1 MAPLF
6 INTPESMV
14 RARIITLKES
24 SEETLERLEEIGVL
38 HVEVAKALDPIDKAA
53 IESRRIKVEKGLFL
67 IQDILKFLAG
77 ERTLFLPEEVRI
89 PPLDEMID
97 QLNQWDGRCSELVR
111 QIGFLEEKAV
121 KGEELGRY
129 LGVIERTEA
138 MPLKELQYS
147 GNYLFITVFVCP
159 EEAYGIFI
167 EKVNQYL
174 IQNIAFPGEGVTINR
189 VIAKVENRKV
199 IEELAREYGAS
210 LLKIPEEA
218 SPLREYL
225 RENDERIR
233 RWQESMRH
241 LEQELQKMIEGSL
254 EKMVLYR
261 EIFSMEKERLSVLE
275 KACEAKYVTLIEGW
289 VPGSNVESIT
299 SSLNENL
306 GPVWVDVREPEGVEE
321 PPTKLQ
327 NPSLIRPFQLI
338 VNLFSVPKYGDWD
351 PTPIIAYSFAFFFGL
366 MLNDVIYAMGLIF
379 LAKFLLRRL
388 VDDPTSE
395 EVRLFQK
402 VLYISGLISLI
413 FGLVS
418 GTYLGDFLN
427 RYFGIELKTVA
438 LSAWV
443 QEEFLRPI
451 PFIIFSF
458 LIGLV
463 HVNAAHCLALIRGIR
478 TGNMGLIFSKIGL
491 FLTEIFG
498 IPYLLRSLLHIEFL
512 RLSPEVYSA
521 FIYPVL
527 AGVIGIIAGGFLQM
541 GVLGGILGFFDLPGF
556 LGDIM
561 SYARLAGVGLATFYL
576 ASSFNLL
583 ADWLSSSL
591 SNFIPGFLGSMV
603 AFIVATLMLLLL
615 HLFNTFLSSLAA
627 FVHSLRLCFV
637 EFLLKF
643 YEGGGRRYTPFRLK
657 IPRAV
662 VVSAKQRRGV
672 ET

>member
-1 MAPLF
+1 MTPIFL
-6 INTPESMV
+6 NTPEPMV
-14 RARIITLKES
+14 KARVITLKES
-24 SEETLERLEEIGVL
+24 SEKIFERMQKVGVL
-38 HVEVAKALDPIDKAA
+38 HVEVAQELDPIDKAA
-53 IESRRIKVEKGLFL
+53 IGSRRNEVEKGLLL
-67 IQDILKFLAG
+67 IQDILKFLPG
-77 ERTLFLPEEVRI
+77 ERTLFLPEEVSA
-89 PPLDEMID
+89 PPLDEMVD
-97 QLNQWDGRCSELVR
+97 RLNQWRDRCSELVR
-111 QIGFLEEKAV
+111 QIEFLEEEIV
-121 KGEELGRY
+121 KDEELGRC
-129 LGVIERTEA
+129 LSVIGRVGN

-147 GNYLFITVFVCP
+147 GSYLFAVVFVCP
-159 EEAYGIFI
+159 EETYETFVDS
-167 EKVNQYL
+167 VNQYL
-174 IQNIAFPGEGVTINR
+174 IENIPFPGEGVAINQ
-189 VIAKVENRKV
+189 VIARTENRTV
-199 IEELAREYGAS
+199 IEELARGYGAS
-210 LLKIPEEA
+210 VLKIPEEA
-218 SPLREYL
+218 STLRETL

-233 RWQESMRH
+233 KGKESLH
-241 LEQELQKMIEGSL
+241 HFKEELRKMIEENL
-254 EKMVLYR
+254 HEMVLYR
-261 EIFSMEKERLSVLE
+261 EIFSTEKERLSVLE

-289 VPGSNVESIT
+289 VPQSNIEFIT

-306 GPVWVDVREPEGVEE
+306 GPVWMDVREPRGGEE

-327 NPSLIRPFQLI
+327 NPPILRPFQVI

-366 MLNDVIYAMGLIF
+366 MLNDVVYAMGLIF
-379 LAKFLLRRL
+379 LARFLLPRL

-427 RYFGIELKTVA
+427 RYFGVDVETVA

-443 QEEFLRPI
+443 QGEFLRPI
-451 PFIIFSF
+451 PFIIFSL
-458 LIGLV
+458 LIGLA
-463 HVNAAHCLALIRGIR
+463 HVNTAHCLALIRGIR
-478 TGNMGLIFSKIGL
+478 AGNVALILRKIG
-491 FLTEIFG
+491 FFVTEIFG
-498 IPYLLRSLLHIEFL
+498 IPYLLKTLLHIEFL

-527 AGVIGIIAGGFLQM
+527 AGVIGMITGGFLQM
-541 GVLGGILGFFDLPGF
+541 GVLGGILGLFDLPGF
-556 LGDIM
+556 LGDVM

-591 SNFIPGFLGSMV
+591 PNFIPGLLGSAV
-603 AFIVATLMLLLL
+603 AIVIAALMLFFL

-643 YEGGGRRYTPFRLK
+643 YEGGGRRYTPFRLN
-657 IPRAV
+657 V
-662 VVSAKQRRGV
+662 QRRIVVNAGQLREV

>member
-1 MAPLF
+1 MVPLF

-14 RARIITLKES
+14 RARVITLKES

-38 HVEVAKALDPIDKAA
+38 HVEVAKELDPIDKAA
-53 IESRRIKVEKGLFL
+53 IETKRNEVEKTLLL

-77 ERTLFLPEEVRI
+77 ERTLFLPEEVRV
-89 PPLDEMID
+89 PPLDGMID
-97 QLNQWDGRCSELVR
+97 QVNQWHDRCSELAR
-111 QIGFLEEKAV
+111 QIDLLEGDVV
-121 KGEELGRY
+121 KGEELRRY
-129 LGVIERTEA
+129 LGVIGRTED

-147 GNYLFITVFVCP
+147 GNYLFITVFVSS
-159 EEAYGIFI
+159 EESYGIFI

-174 IQNIAFPGEGVTINR
+174 IQNITFPGEGVTINR
-189 VIAKVENRKV
+189 VIAKAENRKV
-199 IEELAREYGAS
+199 VEKLGKDYGAS
-210 LLKIPEEA
+210 VLEIPQEGLT
-218 SPLREYL
+218 LREYL
-225 RENDERIR
+225 RKNDERIHR
-233 RWQESMRH
+233 RKDSLRNLQE
-241 LEQELQKMIEGSL
+241 ELQKTIEGNL
-254 EKMVLYR
+254 QEMVLYR
-261 EIFSMEKERLSVLE
+261 EILSTEKERLSVLE
-275 KACEAKYVTLIEGW
+275 KACEAKYVTLMEGW
-289 VPGSNVESIT
+289 VPRSNVESIT
-299 SSLNENL
+299 SSLNEKL
-306 GPVWVDVREPEGVEE
+306 GPVWVDVREPERVEE

-327 NPSLIRPFQLI
+327 NPSLIRPFQVI

-366 MLNDVIYAMGLIF
+366 MLNDVVYAMGLIF

-427 RYFGIELKTVA
+427 RYFGVELKTVA

-458 LIGLV
+458 LVGLV

-527 AGVIGIIAGGFLQM
+527 AGVTGIVAGGSLQM

-591 SNFIPGFLGSMV
+591 PNFIPGFLGSAV
-603 AFIVATLMLLLL
+603 AFIVATLMLFFL

-657 IPRAV
+657 VQRTV
-662 VVSAKQRRGV
+662 VVSAKQ
-672 ET
+672 